1 MFHSGFHM
9 DYGPRSRTGKLVSY
23 HMFKQVCVYSCV
35 FYALLLS
42 DCGSSSNNCMNI
54 SYSCSPMCVCFT
66 KFSFFR
72 YFTNFVY
79 EWACLLLLSRLDAFW
94 QVSQSTVNS
103 VCYQSSYSYT
113 CCISSF
119 FISCFHHTSLSFYSH
134 PKKVSQVS
142 MECTAPQDW
151 TCFTYTVPQ
160 PVVNVDIIVPIMT
173 FVLYVCQRMVCTVMY
188 ASRQ

>member
-1 MFHSGFHM
+1 MGHAVA
-9 DYGPRSRTGKLVSY
+9 LVNWY
-23 HMFKQVCVYSCV
+23 HIICLNRYVFTVVYFMLYYSLTVAPPVTTVWTYPIHVHRCV
-35 FYALLLS
+35 FVLLNLVFW
-42 DCGSSSNNCMNI
+42 DI
-54 SYSCSPMCVCFT
+54 
-66 KFSFFR
+66 
-72 YFTNFVY
+72 FTNFVY